1 MLNQQK
7 LMDLVKK
14 RSSTLVS
21 SSRNFLRRLDP
32 SATQDSTDLNTY
44 DESILQQGRFWMRTV
59 TWTLIGTSVFGVA
72 WLALARTEEIVVAP
86 GQLEPIGSVQD
97 IQMPLGGVVDQILVA
112 EGDTVKAGQVL
123 MKLDTEASEE
133 QRNSL
138 EKTIKLKQEQ
148 LLLKQEEK
156 RNYMQVNQEE
166 VKILE
171 GNLVLQAE
179 ILERYEQ
186 LEAVGAFSEVQYLN
200 QQNIVAETRGKLMQT
215 KAERLRQIALLD
227 QQTAQLKSE
236 LADLNGRLV
245 ESKVTLRYQQLRS
258 PVDGVVFDLKPTSR
272 GFTAQSTQ
280 TVMKVVPI
288 GSLEAK
294 VEVPSNKIGFVKVP
308 MGCPEKRDACM
319 NADISIDSFPSSDFG
334 VLKGKVTRIGSD
346 ALEPD
351 PQEQRQNS
359 AFRAIQLDDQQLKL
373 KTGSSLPL
381 QLGMSLTANIKL
393 RKVSYLQLL
402 LGEFRTRLNRCSV
415 SEFVRILFVHRT
427 FWAVRPYHSSS
438 SSAGPAPTRCS
449 GH

>member
-1 MLNQQK
+1 MKINPQK
-7 LMDLVKK
+7 VTALVKQG
-14 RSSTLVS
+14 SSNLVS
-21 SSRNFLRRLDP
+21 TSRDLLRRFDP
-32 SATQDSTDLNTY
+32 GAPQDATALNTY

-59 TWTLIGTSVFGVA
+59 TWALIGSSMFGVA

-97 IQMPLGGVVDQILVA
+97 IQMPVGGVADQILVE
-112 EGDTVKAGQVL
+112 EGDRVKAGQVL

-133 QRNSL
+133 HRTSL
-138 EKTIKLKQEQ
+138 EKTIKLTQEQ
-148 LLLKQEEK
+148 LTLKEEEK
-156 RNYMQVNQEE
+156 RNTMQVNQEE
-166 VKILE
+166 VLMLE
-171 GNLVLQAE
+171 SNLQLQAE

-186 LEAVGAFSEVQYLN
+186 LEAAGAFSEVQYLN

-215 KAERLRQIALLD
+215 KADRLRQIALLD

-258 PVDGVVFDLKPTSR
+258 PVDGVIFDLKPTSR

-280 TVMKVVPI
+280 TVMKVVPM

-294 VEVPSNKIGFVKVP
+294 VEVPSNKIGFVQVP
-308 MGCPEKRDACM
+308 KGCPEDRGACM
-319 NADISIDSFPSSDFG
+319 SADISIDSFPSSDFG

-351 PQEQRQNS
+351 PQEQRQELS
-359 AFRAIQLDDQQLKL
+359 FPVTIQLDDQQLKL

-381 QLGMSLTANIKL
+381 QVGMSLTANIKL

-402 LGEFRTRLNRCSV
+402 LGEFQDKAESLQRL
-415 SEFVRILFVHRT
+415 
-427 FWAVRPYHSSS
+427 
-438 SSAGPAPTRCS
+438 
-449 GH
+449 

>member
-1 MLNQQK
+1 MKMNPQK
-7 LMDLVKK
+7 VTALVKQG
-14 RSSTLVS
+14 SSNLVTT
-21 SSRNFLRRLDP
+21 SRDLLRRFDP
-32 SATQDSTDLNTY
+32 GAPQDAIDLTIY

-59 TWTLIGTSVFGVA
+59 TWALIGSTVFGVA

-97 IQMPLGGVVDQILVA
+97 IQMPVGGVADQILVQ
-112 EGDTVKAGQVL
+112 EGDRVKAGQVL

-148 LLLKQEEK
+148 LTLKEEEK
-156 RNYMQVNQEE
+156 RNTMQMNQEE
-166 VKILE
+166 VVMLE
-171 GNLVLQAE
+171 NNLALQAE

-186 LEAVGAFSEVQYLN
+186 LNAAGAFSEVQYLQ
-200 QQNIVAETRGKLMQT
+200 QQNIVAETRGKLMQS

-245 ESKVTLRYQQLRS
+245 ESRVTLRYQQLRS

-280 TVMKVVPI
+280 TVMKVVPM

-294 VEVPSNKIGFVKVP
+294 VEVPSNKIGFVQVP
-308 MGCPEKRDACM
+308 QGCPDDREACM
-319 NADISIDSFPSSDFG
+319 SADISIDSFPSSDFG

-351 PQEQRQNS
+351 PQEQRQELS
-359 AFRAIQLDDQQLKL
+359 FPVTIQLDDQQLKL

-381 QLGMSLTANIKL
+381 QVGMSLTANIKL

-402 LGEFRTRLNRCSV
+402 LGEFQDKAESLQRL
-415 SEFVRILFVHRT
+415 
-427 FWAVRPYHSSS
+427 
-438 SSAGPAPTRCS
+438 
-449 GH
+449 

>member
-1 MLNQQK
+1 MKMNPKHLTT
-7 LMDLVKK
+7 LVKQG
-14 RSSTLVS
+14 SSNLVS
-21 SSRNFLRRLDP
+21 TSRDFFRRFDP
-32 SATQDSTDLNTY
+32 GTTQDATNVETY

-59 TWTLIGTSVFGVA
+59 TWTLIGTTVFGVA

-97 IQMPLGGVVDQILVA
+97 IQMPVGGVADQILVT
-112 EGDTVKAGQVL
+112 EGDRVKAGQVL

-148 LLLKQEEK
+148 LILKEEEK
-156 RNYMQVNQEE
+156 RSFMQVNQEE
-166 VKILE
+166 VLMLE
-171 GNLVLQAE
+171 NNLALQSE
-179 ILERYEQ
+179 ILKRYEQ
-186 LEAVGAFSEVQYLN
+186 LEAAGAFSEVQFLN
-200 QQNIVAETRGKLMQT
+200 QQNIVAETNGRLMQS

-245 ESKVTLRYQQLRS
+245 ETKVTLRYQQLKS

-280 TVMKVVPI
+280 TVMKVVPM

-294 VEVPSNKIGFVKVP
+294 VEVPSNKIGFVQVP
-308 MGCPEKRDACM
+308 PGCPDDRDVCM

-351 PQEQRQNS
+351 PQEQRQELS
-359 AFRAIQLDDQQLKL
+359 FPVTIQLDDQQLKL
-373 KTGSSLPL
+373 KTGASLPL
-381 QLGMSLTANIKL
+381 QVGMSLTANIKL

-402 LGEFRTRLNRCSV
+402 LGEFQDKAESLQRL
-415 SEFVRILFVHRT
+415 
-427 FWAVRPYHSSS
+427 
-438 SSAGPAPTRCS
+438 
-449 GH
+449 

>member
-1 MLNQQK
+1 MKLNPQNLK
-7 LMDLVKK
+7 NLVKQG
-14 RSSTLVS
+14 SSNVVA
-21 SSRNFLRRLDP
+21 SSRDFFRRFDP
-32 SATQDSTDLNTY
+32 GAPQDATSVETY

-59 TWTLIGTSVFGVA
+59 TWTLIGTTVFGVA

-97 IQMPLGGVVDQILVA
+97 IQMPVGGVADQILVK
-112 EGDTVKAGQVL
+112 EGDRVRAGQVL

-138 EKTIKLKQEQ
+138 EQTIKLKQEQ
-148 LLLKQEEK
+148 LTLKQAEK
-156 RNYMQVNQEE
+156 RSFIQVNQEE
-166 VKILE
+166 VLMLE
-171 GNLVLQAE
+171 NNLKLQSE
-179 ILERYEQ
+179 ILERYAQ
-186 LEAVGAFSEVQYLN
+186 LKAIGAFAEVQFLN
-200 QQNIVAETRGKLMQT
+200 QQNIVAETNGRLMQS

-245 ESKVTLRYQQLRS
+245 ETKVTLRYQQLKS

-280 TVMKVVPI
+280 TVMKVVPM

-294 VEVPSNKIGFVKVP
+294 VEVPSNKIGFVQVP
-308 MGCPEKRDACM
+308 SGCPERRDACM

-351 PQEQRQNS
+351 PQEQRQELS
-359 AFRAIQLDDQQLKL
+359 FPVTIQLDDQQLKL
-373 KTGSSLPL
+373 KTGTSLPL
-381 QLGMSLTANIKL
+381 QVGMSLTANIKL

-402 LGEFRTRLNRCSV
+402 LGEFQDKAESLQRL
-415 SEFVRILFVHRT
+415 
-427 FWAVRPYHSSS
+427 
-438 SSAGPAPTRCS
+438 
-449 GH
+449 

>member
-1 MLNQQK
+1 MKINPQK
-7 LMDLVKK
+7 MKDIVKQGA
-14 RSSTLVS
+14 SGLVS
-21 SSRNFLRRLDP
+21 TSRDFLRRFDP
-32 SATQDSTDLNTY
+32 SATQDATTLDTY

-59 TWTLIGTSVFGVA
+59 TWTLIGTTVFGVG

-97 IQMPLGGVVDQILVA
+97 IQMPVGGVADQILVK
-112 EGDTVKAGQVL
+112 EGDQVKAGQVL

-138 EKTIKLKQEQ
+138 EKTIKLKKEQ
-148 LLLKQEEK
+148 LTLKEEEK
-156 RNYMQVNQEE
+156 RNYLKVNQEE
-166 VKILE
+166 VLMLE
-171 GNLVLQAE
+171 SNLVLQAE
-179 ILERYEQ
+179 ILERFEL
-186 LEAVGAFSEVQYLN
+186 LEAAGAYSEVQILN
-200 QQNIVAETRGKLMQT
+200 QQNTVAEIRGKLMQS
-215 KAERLRQIALLD
+215 KADRLRQVALLD

-245 ESKVTLRYQQLRS
+245 ETKVTLRYQQLKS

-280 TVMKVVPI
+280 TVMKVVPM

-294 VEVPSNKIGFVKVP
+294 VEVPSNKIGFVQVP
-308 MGCPEKRDACM
+308 PACPKERNACM

-351 PQEQRQNS
+351 PQEQRQELS
-359 AFRAIQLDDQQLKL
+359 FPVTIQLDDQQLRL
-373 KTGSSLPL
+373 KSGVALPL
-381 QLGMSLTANIKL
+381 QVGMSLTANIKL

-402 LGEFRTRLNRCSV
+402 LGEFQDKAESLQRL
-415 SEFVRILFVHRT
+415 
-427 FWAVRPYHSSS
+427 
-438 SSAGPAPTRCS
+438 
-449 GH
+449 

>member
-1 MLNQQK
+1 MKMNPQK
-7 LMDLVKK
+7 VTALVKQG
-14 RSSTLVS
+14 SSNLVTT
-21 SSRNFLRRLDP
+21 SRDLLRRFDP
-32 SATQDSTDLNTY
+32 GAPQDITDLTTY

-59 TWTLIGTSVFGVA
+59 TWALIGSTVFGVA

-97 IQMPLGGVVDQILVA
+97 IQMPVGGVADQILVQ
-112 EGDTVKAGQVL
+112 EGDRVKAGQVL

-148 LLLKQEEK
+148 LTLKQEEK
-156 RNYMQVNQEE
+156 RNTIQMNQAE
-166 VKILE
+166 VAMLE
-171 GNLVLQAE
+171 NNLALQAE
-179 ILERYEQ
+179 ILGRYEQ
-186 LEAVGAFSEVQYLN
+186 LRAAGAFSEVQYLH
-200 QQNIVAETRGKLMQT
+200 QQNIVAETRGKLMQS

-236 LADLNGRLV
+236 LADLSGRLV

-280 TVMKVVPI
+280 TVMKVVPM

-294 VEVPSNKIGFVKVP
+294 VEVPSNKIGFVQVP
-308 MGCPEKRDACM
+308 LDCPEDRAACM
-319 NADISIDSFPSSDFG
+319 SADISIDSFPSSDFG

-351 PQEQRQNS
+351 PQQQRQELS
-359 AFRAIQLDDQQLKL
+359 FPVTIQLDDQQLKL
-373 KTGSSLPL
+373 KSGSSLPL
-381 QLGMSLTANIKL
+381 QVGMSLTANIKL

-402 LGEFRTRLNRCSV
+402 LGEFQDKAESLQRL
-415 SEFVRILFVHRT
+415 
-427 FWAVRPYHSSS
+427 
-438 SSAGPAPTRCS
+438 
-449 GH
+449 